1 MSIVSLRIPQ
11 SLKDRLTGAASHFP
25 GDKGLGTLMRRA
37 MELGLDNLDAEGRS
51 VSDPVTTLASIYTK
65 MGCEQTPTAPQ
76 WKLFGTLLHEA
87 FLHTTKS
94 KFVPRVTVDAIASVT
109 TAIYDAISGPE
120 GLDYDGYLLDKLGDR
135 RDANV
140 PAAVTTF
147 MGQIGPHPDIHMA
160 EVFSRVLVRLLDDP
174 SAADHLPALRGAF
187 SKVFVQLYPVAVRG
201 LRLIHKGPQS
211 ALDAILPGGG
221 QSPLPGFTSHTSRN
235 RDGVWVNVTIFD
247 KHSWGLVTT
256 LPAPTDLRMSFN
268 DPFELLAVLESIQG
282 EGRSTLA
289 GLPDVVDGDGYSLV
303 RMPGVKDKVH
313 FSRGFLQMQLP
324 VEVVA
329 TWREL
334 LADAVRDPEFV
345 AAYARW
351 RMFAGSL

>member
-1 MSIVSLRIPQ
+1 
-11 SLKDRLTGAASHFP
+11 
-25 GDKGLGTLMRRA
+25 
-37 MELGLDNLDAEGRS
+37 
-51 VSDPVTTLASIYTK
+51 
-65 MGCEQTPTAPQ
+65 
-76 WKLFGTLLHEA
+76 
-87 FLHTTKS
+87 
-94 KFVPRVTVDAIASVT
+94 
-109 TAIYDAISGPE
+109 
-120 GLDYDGYLLDKLGDR
+120 
-135 RDANV
+135 
-140 PAAVTTF
+140 
-147 MGQIGPHPDIHMA
+147 MGQIGPHPHTYVGQA
-160 EVFSRVLVRLLDDP
+160 LSGVLARLLDDP

-187 SKVFVQLYPVAVRG
+187 GKVFVQLYPVAVRG
-201 LRLIHKGPQS
+201 LRHANTAPQS

-221 QSPLPGFTSHTSRN
+221 QSPLPGFTSHTTRE
-235 RDGVWVNVTIFD
+235 RDGVRVEVTIFD

-256 LPAPTDLRMSFN
+256 LPTPTDLCMSFN

-289 GLPDVVDGDGYSLV
+289 GLTGVADGDGYSLV
-303 RMPGVKDKVH
+303 RMPAVKDKVH